1 MSWSSEG
8 DQVAESSCAPANPA
22 PSSFGSW
29 TAASIMVS
37 AAPLSQQTSCGDA
50 YRLFA
55 AAPALFALA
64 VVEGG
69 RPLGLVSRRVLF
81 ATFAVPIRRDLYE
94 RKPVT
99 RLMDADAV
107 VVDCNAGLME
117 LSPLLREVDRTIDT
131 AVILTRD
138 GLYAG
143 IANVIELLRASIE
156 FVEQKN
162 RQAEADERRFR
173 DIAEVAGDWFW
184 ERDAMN
190 RSTYLS
196 DRFTSVTGIDAK
208 LLLGK
213 DLDDLSAVGVT
224 DYSVLQLEAKLA
236 TRLPFRDHLHHVALA
251 DGSQRYWRVSGNPV
265 FDESGNF
272 AGYRGTG
279 TDVTSAKLAEE
290 VMRAAKESAEA
301 ASRAKSEFLANMSHE
316 LRTPL
321 NAVIGFAELIARQ
334 IAGPIGNTRYLDYA
348 ADIAKSGSHLLQLI
362 NDILDL
368 AKLDAGQV
376 VLSEESI
383 DLHNLVAGAIRMLAP
398 RVEQGGIATKIELIR
413 HVRGDAR
420 RMRQILLNLLGN
432 ALKFTPPGG
441 RIVVTGERDATGG
454 LRLAVKDTGIGIAK
468 AHIAKVLEPFW
479 QVDSGLNRRQDGT
492 GLGLPLT
499 KHLIEAH
506 GGSLHLSSEP
516 GAGTIAT
523 VSLPAARIIEDFDAF
538 RHRDL
543 RSA

>member
-1 MSWSSEG
+1 
-8 DQVAESSCAPANPA
+8 
-22 PSSFGSW
+22 
-29 TAASIMVS
+29 
-37 AAPLSQQTSCGDA
+37 
-50 YRLFA
+50 
-55 AAPALFALA
+55 
-64 VVEGG
+64 
-69 RPLGLVSRRVLF
+69 
-81 ATFAVPIRRDLYE
+81 
-94 RKPVT
+94 
-99 RLMDADAV
+99 
-107 VVDCNAGLME
+107 
-117 LSPLLREVDRTIDT
+117 
-131 AVILTRD
+131 
-138 GLYAG
+138 
-143 IANVIELLRASIE
+143 
-156 FVEQKN
+156 
-162 RQAEADERRFR
+162 
-173 DIAEVAGDWFW
+173 
-184 ERDAMN
+184 
-190 RSTYLS
+190 
-196 DRFTSVTGIDAK
+196 
-208 LLLGK
+208 
-213 DLDDLSAVGVT
+213 
-224 DYSVLQLEAKLA
+224 
-236 TRLPFRDHLHHVALA
+236 
-251 DGSQRYWRVSGNPV
+251 
-265 FDESGNF
+265 
-272 AGYRGTG
+272 
-279 TDVTSAKLAEE
+279 VTSAKLAEE

-398 RVEQGGIATKIELIR
+398 RVEQGGIATKIELSPDIR

>member
-1 MSWSSEG
+1 
-8 DQVAESSCAPANPA
+8 
-22 PSSFGSW
+22 
-29 TAASIMVS
+29 MVS

-143 IANVIELLRASIE
+143 IANVIQLLRASIE

-265 FDESGNF
+265 FDDSGNF

-398 RVEQGGIATKIELIR
+398 RVEQGGIATKIELSPDIR